1 MEHAKFDASPLL
13 GGLELLQATYEKQAF
28 SRHTHEGY
36 TVGVI
41 RQGAQRFWR
50 NGSYHVAPTSSIIM
64 VNADQIHDGHSASE
78 GGWAYEAM
86 YPTKAQFQAV
96 TKDLGLASDIP
107 YFPFAVEQ
115 DPKLANQLLTLFAL
129 LRNNEDT
136 LLTETFTHHL
146 LLTLTCRFNKHPQQP
161 VDIAKIGPQL
171 DVVREYLHQHVTD
184 TVNLDTLS
192 VLSGISPY
200 HLVRQFKARF
210 GLPPHAYQIQQR
222 IRLAQS
228 MLKNGLSLVD
238 CAIAS
243 GFHDQSHLHR
253 HFRRAI
259 GVTPKQYQRA
269 ISCKLSKPRID
280 TTAVMSS

>member
-41 RQGAQRFWR
+41 RHGAQRFWR

-86 YPTKAQFQAV
+86 YPTNAQFQAV
-96 TKDLGLASDIP
+96 TKDLGLASDVP

-280 TTAVMSS
+280 TTADMSS